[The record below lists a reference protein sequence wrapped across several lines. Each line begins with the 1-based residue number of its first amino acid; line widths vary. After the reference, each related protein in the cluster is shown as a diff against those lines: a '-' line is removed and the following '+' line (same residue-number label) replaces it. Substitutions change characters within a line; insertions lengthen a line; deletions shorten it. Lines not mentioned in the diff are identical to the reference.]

1 MVTFLQPELA
11 LEANP
16 GSIPH
21 LGKTRRAHPAADRM
35 KVNHC
40 LVGDPPAPPRQFSLD
55 PGWMG
60 MGSTL
65 EPADTQGLWQKL
77 VAVCSVDEIP
87 RCESGPVAGRTLLLV
102 TVMAIYMP
110 TWCSLAG
117 GRRCRRDGS

>member
-16 GSIPH
+16 GAIPC
-21 LGKTRRAHPAADRM
+21 LGKTRCAHPAADRM

-65 EPADTQGLWQKL
+65 EPADTQGL
-77 VAVCSVDEIP
+77 
-87 RCESGPVAGRTLLLV
+87 
-102 TVMAIYMP
+102 
-110 TWCSLAG
+110 
-117 GRRCRRDGS
+117 